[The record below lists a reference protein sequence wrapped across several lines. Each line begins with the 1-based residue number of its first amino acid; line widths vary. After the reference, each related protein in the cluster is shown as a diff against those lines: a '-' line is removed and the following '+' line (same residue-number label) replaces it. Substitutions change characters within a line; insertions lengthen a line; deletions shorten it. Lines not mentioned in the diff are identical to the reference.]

1 MNEIKAFCM
10 VICVVSLLSVL
21 IRAIA
26 PGRMKRQVEMAVN
39 LFLLLC
45 LLTPLTRISP
55 PDWSALRAENPAPAS
70 RVDTGALFQAEVQ
83 RRLER
88 ALSEKLEQNGI
99 IPEEIRID
107 ITVASNQVEINSATI
122 ALRTEDGQL
131 RERTQAIA
139 RDLLG
144 AQVLVTDGR
153 EVQ

>member
-10 VICVVSLLSVL
+10 AVCVVSLLSVL
-21 IRAIA
+21 IRAVA

-45 LLTPLTRISP
+45 LLTPLTKISL
-55 PDWSALRAENPAPAS
+55 PDFSALRVERPQAAQA
-70 RVDTGALFQAEVQ
+70 DTGALFQAEVQ
-83 RRLER
+83 RRLEE
-88 ALSEKLEQNGI
+88 ALSEKLMENGI

-107 ITVASNQVEINSATI
+107 ITVASDQIEINSATV

-131 RERTQAIA
+131 RGRTQAIA
-139 RDLLG
+139 RELLG
-144 AQVLVTDGR
+144 TEVLVTDGR